1 MARRPLEY
9 NLEVLRQQIVEATI
23 REAYETYGPEIGPP
37 VPRRTGT
44 VLHRSGFSHDS
55 PGAWYPVTKAEV
67 EVARQRAFRCG
78 VTLSTWMH
86 WHLLRRNYEA
96 DPNVRQKGEWKK
108 VKRGPPATISYGLM
122 MILKKPGLSML
133 SLADQIDDL
142 GCPPTEDQQYIRKEI
157 GQIFADMCRPLAP
170 RRSGRQTLTH

>member
-1 MARRPLEY
+1 
-9 NLEVLRQQIVEATI
+9 
-23 REAYETYGPEIGPP
+23 
-37 VPRRTGT
+37 
-44 VLHRSGFSHDS
+44 
-55 PGAWYPVTKAEV
+55 VTKTEV

-86 WHLLRRNYEA
+86 WQLLRRNYEA

-108 VKRGPPATISYGLM
+108 VKRGPPARISYGLM

-142 GCPPTEDQQYIRKEI
+142 GCPPTEDQQYLRKEI